1 MTCQSV
7 RVLRG
12 ALDRVMAVVARVLA
26 LGFFRRIE
34 VDGESR
40 LIPRGLPTLFA
51 VSHLNGFVD
60 PVVFVAGVRRFPRFI
75 AKRALWRVVPAR
87 PFLAL
92 AGVVPVERRQDR
104 VDTSSNRS
112 SFEACHRALAKGQA
126 VAIFPEG
133 TTHDR
138 LQLAP
143 IRTGVA
149 RIVLG
154 ARASGVERITIIP
167 VGIVYESKFKVRSR
181 ALVRIG
187 EPIDLDDVAAS
198 LLPDRT
204 AGGEEDSEAVR
215 ALTDRVAAHLIA
227 ASPRFASVFEWQRLA
242 YASEVVLRRPDR
254 PVSLV
259 EREDLA
265 QAIGDAPHERIEAVA
280 DAIAMHHLN
289 LSAIHLTDEQLLARE
304 LPGRMLKRA
313 ILTVVLLAIA
323 SAFALVGVL
332 VNLVPATLTMGV
344 SAAVREP
351 ITKGTVRTLV
361 AAALFPLAWWGTAA
375 WLSDGFWTVVLEG
388 LAFAGCGL
396 LLIWV
401 WDAVVSLWNDLQAL
415 RHRHDARAILDQ
427 LHASREA
434 VISAVRLAVPHR
446 LMP

>member
-1 MTCQSV
+1 MAPSSDLQVTRAPTMTCQSV

-40 LIPRGLPTLFA
+40 LIARGLPTLFA

-92 AGVVPVERRQDR
+92 VGVVPVERRQDR

-143 IRTGVA
+143 IRTGLA

-187 EPIDLDDVAAS
+187 EPIHLDDVAAS

-204 AGGEEDSEAVR
+204 RGRRGGQRS
-215 ALTDRVAAHLIA
+215 
-227 ASPRFASVFEWQRLA
+227 SPR
-242 YASEVVLRRPDR
+242 
-254 PVSLV
+254 
-259 EREDLA
+259 
-265 QAIGDAPHERIEAVA
+265 A
-280 DAIAMHHLN
+280 D
-289 LSAIHLTDEQLLARE
+289 
-304 LPGRMLKRA
+304 
-313 ILTVVLLAIA
+313 
-323 SAFALVGVL
+323 
-332 VNLVPATLTMGV
+332 
-344 SAAVREP
+344 
-351 ITKGTVRTLV
+351 
-361 AAALFPLAWWGTAA
+361 
-375 WLSDGFWTVVLEG
+375 
-388 LAFAGCGL
+388 
-396 LLIWV
+396 
-401 WDAVVSLWNDLQAL
+401 
-415 RHRHDARAILDQ
+415 
-427 LHASREA
+427 
-434 VISAVRLAVPHR
+434 
-446 LMP
+446 